1 MVMADKHFLG
11 FPKGKNNGSEA
22 AEEDGKDDWEGK
34 AKVGIEED
42 EWIDIHDNA
51 AKAGLNGSPVMGKK
65 RRVRQ
70 NARRRGAAKKLA
82 TGEEWEDEPVESDTL
97 VMAED
102 EGKDEGIPRVPK
114 IAGKRE
120 ASLPPRPLA
129 PQAKKKRAPVGLPP
143 KSQSTGLPII
153 KSSGNHRSSPGITAN
168 ASASAGSMLPLPKK
182 PTRYKR
188 SMPPVPSY
196 SILLVPTM
204 AIDYTKKKNFE
215 LEVLL
220 KARSLPHTGRK
231 AVLIARLQKYD
242 AENFESESDW
252 EDEGAMVES
261 TNTAAIIPGGSD
273 QLTKPTAMPKQVVK
287 IDPSKANVLANAS
300 KTTEADKG
308 NTGAAIA
315 GPGHQRSILQNVPKT
330 SGPFTGFG
338 EPSAGATNARPSH
351 QKSILQDVTTLSGPF
366 TGFGHSSTGATN
378 ALPDHHRPIFQ
389 NVPTTS
395 GPFTGFGQPNA
406 DTTGARPAF
415 QDPIFPRKVPL
426 PAPLQLG
433 IKGKSGGIPLQDAV
447 SAVMKRA
454 TSDKMEGKKPTIGFK
469 GSSFEPWPMPKYD
482 W

>member
-1 MVMADKHFLG
+1 MDTLAQAAAFLQPSFELFVKLSSAIPVWMAMVMADKHFLG

-351 QKSILQDVTTLSGPF
+351 KKSILQDVTTL
-366 TGFGHSSTGATN
+366 
-378 ALPDHHRPIFQ
+378 
-389 NVPTTS
+389 S

-406 DTTGARPAF
+406 DTTGARPGF

-433 IKGKSGGIPLQDAV
+433 IKGQSGGIPLQDAV
-447 SAVMKRA
+447 SAAMKHA
-454 TSDKMEGKKPTIGFK
+454 TSDKMEGKKPTIGFR
-469 GSSFEPWPMPKYD
+469 
-482 W
+482 